1 MKNRLFVHHPLFRIF
16 APLFSGTLVYLL
28 IILINNSIEELA
40 NTFFGQEL
48 YVCIGLAYLIQ
59 EFARYSLVFFQKR
72 KRPESFVLKTILH
85 ALAVLM
91 ATMVLVSGAMYLYF
105 VGLLSY
111 TPNAS
116 ELIMFNAIFGVI
128 AALYVL
134 LYVGHQFLYK
144 VNTAILK
151 QEENLRK
158 ETEENFQK
166 FAKDI
171 NPALL
176 FESLEAI
183 LVLMKKETAKA
194 ENLTEEFASIY
205 RYLLSSRKKEI
216 VPIKEEIAALNG
228 FAEVLEALPFRKTQL
243 HMQTPFQE
251 GWLIPGSLLFVYE
264 SIVRTTIRSEYQSM
278 QIEITDQESHIKLEY
293 EHEERLDQ
301 SLNLEIF
308 ERLRQDIS
316 FYTDQ
321 PIEILHHNTT
331 KTIKLPKIQLA

>member
-16 APLFSGTLVYLL
+16 APLFSGALVYLL

-48 YVCIGLAYLIQ
+48 YVCIGLSYLIQ

-72 KRPESFVLKTILH
+72 KRPKSFVLKTVWH
-85 ALAVLM
+85 ALTVLV
-91 ATMVLVSGAMYLYF
+91 TTIVLVSGAMYLYF

-128 AALYVL
+128 AFLYVL

-144 VNTAILK
+144 VNKAILK
-151 QEENLRK
+151 QEEILK
-158 ETEENFQK
+158 QETEENFQK

-183 LVLMKKETAKA
+183 LVLMKKEAQKA

-205 RYLLSSRKKEI
+205 RYLLSSRKKEVI
-216 VPIKEEIAALNG
+216 QIKEELAALNG
-228 FAEVLEALPFRKTQL
+228 FAKVLEALPFRKTQL
-243 HMQTPFQE
+243 HMQTPFLE
-251 GWLIPGSLLFVYE
+251 GWLVPGSLLFVYE
-264 SIVRTTIRSEYQSM
+264 SIVRTTIPSEYQSM
-278 QIEITDQESHIKLEY
+278 QIEITDHPSHIMLQY

-308 ERLRQDIS
+308 DRLRQDIS

-321 PIEILHHNTT
+321 PIEIVHDTDA